1 MMSVSSQPTSQTLTS
16 AKDELRVYKLQI
28 DSVQREIERLKS
40 LNLQLES
47 QVEEAEVHSSSH
59 TETYQDQVL
68 TLKSQLDD
76 LRKQIAHYGQ
86 EYQELLASKM
96 SLDVEITAYK
106 KLLDSE
112 ENRLKSGGGVTVHMS
127 KTVVGGGG
135 LGLGAGGAGFGG
147 GASGLGGG

>member
-1 MMSVSSQPTSQTLTS
+1 M
-16 AKDELRVYKLQI
+16 
-28 DSVQREIERLKS
+28 
-40 LNLQLES
+40 ES
-47 QVEEAEVHSSSH
+47 QVDEAEIHSSSH

-76 LRKQIAHYGQ
+76 LRKQITHYGQ

-127 KTVVGGGG
+127 KTVEEVWVEVQAWEEVD
-135 LGLGAGGAGFGG
+135 LGWAEDWEVVLGVSDWDTVEDWASEEVQEAPSVEGAVTCPP
-147 GASGLGGG
+147 A